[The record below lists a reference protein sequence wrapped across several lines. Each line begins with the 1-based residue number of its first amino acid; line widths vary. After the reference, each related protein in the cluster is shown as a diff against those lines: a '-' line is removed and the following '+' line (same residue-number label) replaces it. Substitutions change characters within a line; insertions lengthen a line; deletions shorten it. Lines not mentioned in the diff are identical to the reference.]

1 MKKSIILL
9 LFLAFNIPFSAKPG
23 NTGFMYR
30 VQDEEKTGLERFFYS
45 VVPGKTIELTVE
57 SEGLEAIEIA
67 FPRGEIVS
75 KSSGKWIL
83 KAPETVGNYELT
95 ISDLSTEKSAVITL
109 FVLVPASQMKGEY
122 LNGYR
127 IGTYPAGKYKG
138 SDKYKKPVGFIEVT
152 DKNKDIYITPHFQL
166 KQFLCKQESG
176 WPKYLVL
183 NPKLLL
189 KLEFLL
195 NELHKEG
202 INAKTLFIMSGYRT
216 PYYNKLIGNVKYSRH
231 VFGDAADIYVDED
244 KNGVIDDLNNDGKN
258 NMSDAEV
265 LYSIVERLEKSPE
278 NSKLIGGM
286 GKYKKNP
293 AHTFFVHVDT
303 RGYAARW

>member
-1 MKKSIILL
+1 MFFAWLFFLPAKSEVG
-9 LFLAFNIPFSAKPG
+9 FKYAFKNVEGI
-23 NTGFMYR
+23 N
-30 VQDEEKTGLERFFYS
+30 LNRFFYS
-45 VVPGKTIELTVE
+45 VMPGNTFELTVE
-57 SEGLEAIEIA
+57 AREPDNIS
-67 FPRGEIVS
+67 VS
-75 KSSGKWIL
+75 ATLGKIISNDFGKWEIT
-83 KAPETVGNYELT
+83 APENSGNYELT
-95 ISDLSTEKSAVITL
+95 IRDNSVNQTAVITI
-109 FVLVPASQMKGEY
+109 FVMEPATKMKGEY

-127 IGTYPAGKYKG
+127 IGNYPPDKYKG
-138 SDKYKKPVGFIEVT
+138 RNNYKKPDGFIEVT
-152 DKNKDIYITPHFQL
+152 EKNKDIYIAPHFQL

-231 VFGDAADIYVDED
+231 VFGDAADIYVDENH
-244 KNGVIDDLNNDGKN
+244 NGVIDDLNNDGKN

-265 LYSIVERLEKSPE
+265 LYSIVERLEKDPDHSD
-278 NSKLIGGM
+278 LVGGM
-286 GKYKKNP
+286 GKYKKNS

-303 RGYAARW
+303 RGFVARW